1 MIRIDSLIVRALAR
15 ALDARYRGQ
24 PVRGLRLDPATRVAT
39 FSFRAESLRFV
50 LDPSAPS
57 IFVRAGRPE
66 RTDSV
71 LPSGVRVRAVRAL
84 PDERILEWTFHGED
98 EAVPAVFV
106 EWLTNRLNALV
117 VGPDQRVRAVLSP
130 REGERRTLTAGSPYA
145 LPPATMRRGFD
156 TAIGPTAFA
165 EVLASLPPVERER
178 AFIRAFA
185 YASPLNAAS
194 ILGPALEDA
203 SSDALDDAC
212 ARYLT
217 VVDPEHSSPCVFA
230 GRDGPQPYPVLLPGI
245 RCTPT
250 EDLFAAFAAAGTD
263 APFDPVQPALERL
276 RREGKRVESR
286 LRRLRE
292 EAVGAAAEAALLR
305 HHAGLLLSQPQ
316 RAPRGT
322 ETATLND
329 FEGGTIQ
336 ISLDPALG
344 APENAERLYENARK
358 RDRAA
363 ARIPALLARA
373 EREAERLRELETR
386 LDAGAIRPDEVLPR
400 APVATASTQARALPY
415 KRFRTS
421 GGLEVR
427 VGRGSRANDDLTFHH
442 ARPDDVWLHARDVG
456 GAHVVLRWE
465 SRDTNPPASDL
476 REAAV
481 LAALHSKARTS
492 GVVPVDWTRRKYV
505 RKPRKAPPGR
515 VMVDRVKTIF
525 VEPDTTL
532 AEKLRDAE

>member
-24 PVRGLRLDPATRVAT
+24 LVRGLRLDPATRVAT
-39 FSFRAESLRFV
+39 FSFRAESLRMA
-50 LDPSAPS
+50 LDPTAPS
-57 IFVRAGRPE
+57 IFLQSGRPE

-71 LPSGVRVRAVRAL
+71 LPTGLRVRAVRAL
-84 PDERILEWTFHGED
+84 PDERILAWTFRGENED
-98 EAVPAVFV
+98 VPRVFV
-106 EWLTNRLNALV
+106 EWLTNRLNTLV
-117 VGPDQRVRAVLSP
+117 VGPDQRIRAVLSS
-130 REGERRTLTAGSPYA
+130 REGERRTLTAGSPYE
-145 LPPATMRRGFD
+145 LPSATMRRGSD
-156 TAIGPTAFA
+156 AAIGPAAFA
-165 EVLASLPPVERER
+165 EVVGSLPPDERER
-178 AFIRAFA
+178 AFIREFA
-185 YASPLNAAS
+185 YASPLNAAP
-194 ILGPALEDA
+194 ILGTALEDA
-203 SSDALDDAC
+203 SSEALEDAC

-217 VVDPEHSSPCVFA
+217 VVDPENSNPCVFA

-245 RCTPT
+245 RCTPAG
-250 EDLFAAFAAAGTD
+250 DLFAAFAAAGAD
-263 APFDPVQPALERL
+263 AQVDPLQPALDRL
-276 RREGKRVESR
+276 RREGKRVQSR

-292 EAVGAAAEAALLR
+292 EAAGAAAEAALLR
-305 HHAGLLLSQPQ
+305 HHANLLLSQPQ
-316 RAPRGT
+316 RAPKG
-322 ETATLND
+322 TATATIDD
-329 FEGGTIQ
+329 FDGGTIQ

-344 APENAERLYENARK
+344 APENAERMYENARK

-363 ARIPALLARA
+363 ARIPALLAIA

-386 LDAGAIRPDEVLPR
+386 LEAGAITPEEVFPR
-400 APVATASTQARALPY
+400 APVTTASTQARALPY

-442 ARPDDVWLHARDVG
+442 ARPDDVWLHAREVG

-515 VMVDRVKTIF
+515 VMVERVKTIF
-525 VEPDTTL
+525 VEPDAAL